1 MSEQDLPP
9 ALEAVTSATS
19 APPSA
24 SNRAFKSWAL
34 ENSLKRYGADK
45 WGQGFIAVNSE
56 GHLDFRA
63 PGLPDVD
70 LHELVLLLRERGVHT
85 PVVVRFPSMIVASMQ
100 RLHDAFATAAKELE
114 FEGRHVGMYPL
125 KVNQRRSVVETVT
138 AAREQ
143 CGYGLEA
150 GSKPELLLAMAQP
163 VYAGAPLICN
173 GYKDREFIRLAYH
186 AAELGHEVVVV
197 LESLREVRRYL
208 DVAEEQ
214 DWSAVPLVGMRA
226 KLYSRGSGRW
236 QSSGGERSKFGLTT
250 NEMLEVVRQLE
261 DAGKVDKLGLLH
273 FHIGSQITQIKR
285 IKTAVREGVRIWGA
299 LRARCPGLEYI
310 DLGGGIGIDYDGSK
324 TSYPSSAN
332 YSVEEYAS
340 QVVFEISEVVTELE
354 LPPPTIV
361 TESGRVL
368 VARHAV
374 TIADLRE
381 VQGELLPVPAPSERE
396 DKIISEL
403 RETLAHINVKN
414 LEEYF
419 HDAIDYRDE
428 ALQLF
433 SRGYLSLEDRA
444 SAEGLFQRIRLQC
457 ARIVSQ
463 MPQPPE
469 EITDYLARAQVKYL
483 ANFSIFQS
491 LPDTWSIDQVFPAAP
506 LSGHGHVP
514 SVNAEI
520 VDITCDSDGAVDT
533 FAHPED
539 NLKSLPLHEPPA
551 RGGEPYYLGFFMTG
565 AYQDSLA
572 NAHNLFG
579 RCHEVIVRRAD
590 EEGVIMG
597 SQGID
602 LSDEVWLEV
611 KAGFSVQDMLAEMDY
626 DVESITQMIRDR
638 HLGRETTLGQPW
650 AMGLLQEY
658 PYLVRT

>member
-1 MSEQDLPP
+1 MAQPEPTGVSSPDASKVNEAP
-9 ALEAVTSATS
+9 ANT
-19 APPSA
+19 
-24 SNRAFKSWAL
+24 RAFKSWAL

-45 WGQGFIAVNSE
+45 WGQGFLAVNSE
-56 GHLDFRA
+56 GHLGFRA
-63 PGLPDVD
+63 PGLPEVD
-70 LHELVLLLRERGVHT
+70 LHKLVLLLRDRGINT
-85 PVVVRFPSMIVASMQ
+85 PVVVRFPSMIVEAMQ
-100 RLHDAFATAAKELE
+100 RLHDAFLAAAAEAG
-114 FEGRHVGMYPL
+114 FGGRHVGMYPL
-125 KVNQRRSVVETVT
+125 KVNQRRSVVETVV
-138 AAREQ
+138 AARDQ
-143 CGYGLEA
+143 CRYGLEA

-163 VYAGAPLICN
+163 VVPETPLICN
-173 GYKDREFIRLAYH
+173 GYKDREFMRLAYH

-208 DVAEEQ
+208 EVGEEQ
-214 DWSAVPLVGMRA
+214 DWTATPLIGTRA

-236 QSSGGERSKFGLTT
+236 QSSGGELSKFGLTT
-250 NEMLEVVRQLE
+250 NEILEVVRQLE
-261 DAGKVDKLGLLH
+261 DAGQLQKFALLH

-285 IKTAVREGVRIWGA
+285 IKTAVREGVRIWSA
-299 LRARCPGLEYI
+299 LRTRCPGLEYI
-310 DLGGGIGIDYDGSK
+310 DLGGGVGIDYDGSR

-332 YSVEEYAS
+332 YSIEEYAS
-340 QVVFEISEVVTELE
+340 QVVFEISEVARELE

-368 VARHAV
+368 TATHAV

-381 VQGELLPVPAPSERE
+381 VQGELLPVPSPSEHE
-396 DKIISEL
+396 DRLISEL
-403 RETLAHINVKN
+403 RATLDGITIKN
-414 LEEYF
+414 IEEYF
-419 HDAIDYRDE
+419 HDAVDFRDE

-444 SAEGLFQRIRLQC
+444 SAEGLFHRVRLEC
-457 ARIVSQ
+457 ARIVQ
-463 MPQPPE
+463 QLEHPPE
-469 EITDYLARAQVKYL
+469 EIVNFLNRAQVKYL

-514 SVNAEI
+514 RINAEI
-520 VDITCDSDGAVDT
+520 VDITCDSDGCIKT
-533 FAHPED
+533 FAHPDD

-602 LSDEVWLEV
+602 YDEHVWLEV
-611 KAGFSVQDMLAEMDY
+611 KTGYSVQDVLGEMDY
-626 DVESITQMIRDR
+626 DVDSITQLIRDR
-638 HLGRETTLGQPW
+638 HLGKATTLGQPW
-650 AMGLLQEY
+650 AMGVLQEY

>member
-1 MSEQDLPP
+1 MSEQELSRTVEP
-9 ALEAVTSATS
+9 V
-19 APPSA
+19 A
-24 SNRAFKSWAL
+24 SSTEVPTNNTRAFKSWAL
-34 ENSLKRYGADK
+34 ENSLKRYGGDK
-45 WGQGFIAVNSE
+45 WGQGFIAVNGE
-56 GHLDFRA
+56 GHLEFRA
-63 PGLPDVD
+63 PGLPEVD
-70 LHELVLLLRERGVHT
+70 LQKLVLLLRERGVHT

-100 RLHDAFATAAKELE
+100 RLHDAFVGAIKELE
-114 FEGRHVGMYPL
+114 FGGRHVGMYPL

-138 AAREQ
+138 QAREQ
-143 CGYGLEA
+143 CVYGLEA

-163 VYAGAPLICN
+163 VYSGAPLICN

-208 DVAEEQ
+208 EVGEEQ
-214 DWSAVPLVGMRA
+214 DWTATPLVGMRA
-226 KLYSRGSGRW
+226 KLYSRGSGKW
-236 QSSGGERSKFGLTT
+236 QSSGGEQAKFGLTT

-261 DAGKVDKLGLLH
+261 AAGKVDKFGLLH

-285 IKTAVREGVRIWGA
+285 IKTAVREGARIWAA
-299 LRARCPGLEYI
+299 LRTRCPGLEYI

-340 QVVFEISEVVTELE
+340 QVVFEINEVVTELE
-354 LPPPTIV
+354 LPSPTIV

-368 VARHAV
+368 VAKHAV
-374 TIADLRE
+374 TITDLRE
-381 VQGELLPVPAPSERE
+381 VQGELLPVPAPSELE
-396 DKIISEL
+396 AKIISDL
-403 RETLAHINVKN
+403 RETLAGITVKN
-414 LEEYF
+414 IEEYF
-419 HDAIDYRDE
+419 HDAVDYRDE

-457 ARIVSQ
+457 ARILSQ

-483 ANFSIFQS
+483 ANFSVFQS

-514 SVNAEI
+514 TINAEI
-520 VDITCDSDGAVDT
+520 VDITCDSDGCINT

-572 NAHNLFG
+572 NSHNLFG

-602 LSDEVWLEV
+602 YNEQVWLEV

-638 HLGRETTLGQPW
+638 HLGRDTTLGQPW

>member
-1 MSEQDLPP
+1 MAEQDPP
-9 ALEAVTSATS
+9 VGPGSSA
-19 APPSA
+19 APEVIDTAAP
-24 SNRAFKSWAL
+24 NRAFKSWAL

-45 WGQGFIAVNSE
+45 WGRGFLTVNGA
-56 GHLDFRA
+56 GHLGYRA
-63 PGLPDVD
+63 PGLPEVD
-70 LHELVLLLRERGVHT
+70 LHLLALKLRERGIHT
-85 PVVVRFPSMIVASMQ
+85 PVVVRFPSMIVHSMQ
-100 RLHDAFATAAKELE
+100 RLHQAFLHAAKEAE
-114 FEGRHVGMYPL
+114 FEGRHLGMFPL
-125 KVNQRRSVVETVT
+125 KVNQRRSVVETVV

-143 CGYGLEA
+143 TCYGLEA

-163 VYAGAPLICN
+163 VVPGTPLICN

-186 AAELGHEVVVV
+186 AAELGHEVIVV
-197 LESLREVRRYL
+197 LESMREVRRYL
-208 DVAEEQ
+208 EIGEEHE
-214 DWSAVPLVGMRA
+214 WSATPLIGTRA

-250 NEMLEVVRQLE
+250 NEILEVVRQLDE
-261 DAGKVDKLGLLH
+261 AGQLDKFALLH

-285 IKTAVREGVRIWGA
+285 IKTAVREGVRIWAA
-299 LRARCPGLEYI
+299 LRPRCSGLRYI
-310 DLGGGIGIDYDGSK
+310 DLGGGIGVDYDGSR

-340 QVVFEISEVVTELE
+340 QVVFEISEVVDELE
-354 LPPPTIV
+354 LPAPTIV

-368 VARHAV
+368 VARSAV

-381 VQGELLPVPAPSERE
+381 VQGELLPIPAPSEEE
-396 DKIISEL
+396 DRLISEL
-403 RETLAHINVKN
+403 RETLAGINPKN

-419 HDAIDYRDE
+419 HDALDFRDE

-444 SAEGLFQRIRLQC
+444 SAEGLFQRIRLEC
-457 ARIVSQ
+457 ARIVHQ
-463 MPQPPE
+463 LQHPPE
-469 EITDYLARAQVKYL
+469 EIVNFLDRAQVKYL

-491 LPDTWSIDQVFPAAP
+491 LPDTWSVDQVFPAAP

-514 SVNAEI
+514 AINAEI
-520 VDITCDSDGAVDT
+520 VDITCDSDGAVTT
-533 FAHPED
+533 FAHPDD

-551 RGGEPYYLGFFMTG
+551 RGGEPYFLGFFMTG

-579 RCHEVIVRRAD
+579 RCHEVVVRRAD
-590 EEGVIMG
+590 EEGVILG

-602 LSDEVWLEV
+602 YSDEVWLEV
-611 KAGFSVQDMLAEMDY
+611 KAGYSVQDMLLEMDY
-626 DVESITQMIRDR
+626 DVESITQLIRDR